1 MLAELRMALSV
12 DKEGFGYY
20 QSSNM
25 QGVLMEHLENSYAE
39 KLHQQGLKPYSQH
52 IEGREEKEWVIKTF
66 TKEAYQE
73 IITPLLCGEF
83 SGFCIE
89 KKDMHVKILEKRLK
103 TMGKGELLEEFYSG
117 SLNRHIL
124 IEFLTPTSFKSDGKY
139 LIITEIRHLYQSL
152 MNKYSAASD
161 ELTMCDQETLGQL
174 TENSSIEKYR
184 LRSTCFPLEG
194 VKIPAFMGELG
205 IYISGTETMA
215 RYARLLFRF
224 GEYAGVGIKTAMG
237 MGALRIK
244 EAKK

>member
-1 MLAELRMALSV
+1 
-12 DKEGFGYY
+12 
-20 QSSNM
+20 
-25 QGVLMEHLENSYAE
+25 
-39 KLHQQGLKPYSQH
+39 
-52 IEGREEKEWVIKTF
+52 
-66 TKEAYQE
+66 
-73 IITPLLCGEF
+73 
-83 SGFCIE
+83 
-89 KKDMHVKILEKRLK
+89 
-103 TMGKGELLEEFYSG
+103 
-117 SLNRHIL
+117 
-124 IEFLTPTSFKSDGKY
+124 
-139 LIITEIRHLYQSL
+139 
-152 MNKYSAASD
+152 
-161 ELTMCDQETLGQL
+161 MCDQETLGQL